1 MYFEIKFEV
10 EDKDLDYFRDV
21 MSKARARA
29 DHQDEADILAKARA
43 LYQDVKDDVPSFVVQ
58 RLNKLQSLVDM
69 VDDSEWKLPDE
80 ERSNV
85 LSALSYFSDPEDLI
99 PDHIPVLGFLDD
111 AIMIELVVDELSSEI
126 EAFEEFVA
134 FRKREAAMHKS
145 DEPVTR
151 EQWLDTKRQELQSR
165 MRHRR
170 RQRASGGKS
179 RRSLFFR

>member
-1 MYFEIKFEV
+1 MLFEIKFEV

-21 MSKARARA
+21 MSKARSRA
-29 DHQDEADILAKARA
+29 DVQSEDEILDKARA

-58 RLNKLQSLVDM
+58 RLTKIQSLVDM
-69 VDDSEWKLPDE
+69 VEDSEWKLPEE

-111 AIMIELVVDELSSEI
+111 AIMIELVVEELTGEI
-126 EAFEEFVA
+126 EAFDEFVA
-134 FRKREAAMHKS
+134 YRKREESMHES
-145 DEPVTR
+145 DTPVTR
-151 EQWLDTKRQELQSR
+151 EQWLDVKRQELQSR

-170 RQRASGGKS
+170 RS
-179 RRSLFFR
+179 RRLF